1 MEPQSL
7 MTLEMWIAI
16 LILITAIALF
26 VTEKL
31 RVDIVALLVVVALML
46 TGLITPSEAL
56 AGFSNT
62 SVITIAAL
70 FIVGG
75 AVMQTDLAG
84 MIARRILA
92 IAGENQLRLLTVLMV
107 AVALVSGFLSN
118 TGTVAVLLPAVIALA
133 RTTGTSASKLLI
145 PLSFASMLGGA
156 ATLIGTPPN
165 LIVSDLLR
173 DQGYR
178 AFEFFD
184 FTPVGIIMIVV
195 GIGYMMLVGRR
206 VLPDRRI
213 QAEMDFQPVESPEE
227 LLEHYRLPDQLYR
240 VRVRPGSALIDK
252 TVAEAAIRREF
263 DVNILEVLRPEPFRG
278 VMTLG
283 APREVIT
290 PYHPDAD
297 MAFAAGDILIV
308 QGAEDAVGR
317 AVAYWNLGIQARDG
331 GDAQRLI
338 NSELGIAEVLLP
350 PRSSLLDKTLLDTQF
365 RRIYDLTVLAIERP
379 GSDAQPDLLEA
390 TLQPGDILFV
400 QGTWDAILNLKRNAR
415 DFVLLSQPE
424 ATAGFGLNP
433 QKAPVALAILMGMLL
448 LMVIGITSV
457 VAASLLAAVA
467 MVLTGCLTMDDAYES
482 IDWKSIVL
490 IAGMLPMAT
499 ALEKVGLV
507 ALASQTLTD
516 LTGGAAPVVVMGAM
530 FFLTALFTQLLSNT
544 ATTVLVAPIAL
555 ASALQIGVAPQA
567 FMMAVALASS
577 MAFATPVASPTN
589 TLVMG
594 AGGYRF
600 GDYAKVGIPL
610 IFVMMIVVLIVVPI
624 FWPFYPG

>member
-1 MEPQSL
+1 MNPQ
-7 MTLEMWIAI
+7 WIVFGVLA
-16 LILITAIALF
+16 LALALF
-26 VTEKL
+26 ML
-31 RVDIVALLVVVALML
+31 GRWRYDIVALLALLVVTVSGIVPAERAFAGFGHPAVVTVAAILVVSQGLQNAGVVDVIARAVGRLGGGFLVQLAALCGLVALASGFMNNV
-46 TGLITPSEAL
+46 GAL
-56 AGFSNT
+56 ALLMPVAIHS
-62 SVITIAAL
+62 
-70 FIVGG
+70 
-75 AVMQTDLAG
+75 
-84 MIARRILA
+84 ARRSGISPS
-92 IAGENQLRLLTVLMV
+92 RLLM
-107 AVALVSGFLSN
+107 
-118 TGTVAVLLPAVIALA
+118 PLA
-133 RTTGTSASKLLI
+133 
-145 PLSFASMLGGA
+145 FASLLGGMT
-156 ATLIGTPPN
+156 TLIGTPPN

-195 GIGYMMLVGRR
+195 GIGYMILVGRR

-424 ATAGFGLNP
+424 AAAGFGLNP

-467 MVLTGCLTMDDAYES
+467 MVLTGCLTMDDAYEA